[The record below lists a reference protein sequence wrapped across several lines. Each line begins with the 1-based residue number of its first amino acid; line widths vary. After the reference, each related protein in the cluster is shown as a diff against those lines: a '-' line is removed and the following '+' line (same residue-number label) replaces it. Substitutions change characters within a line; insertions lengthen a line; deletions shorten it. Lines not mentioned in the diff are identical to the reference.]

1 MNSAIKSFLRISC
14 ILLISCV
21 FTVALA
27 VDKEIHVKTELTRLF
42 EDYRVRTAVVMAT
55 EEDSSAIGIVK
66 VGEISDVRRE
76 LPDENSTVF
85 EIGSITKVFTALLVQ
100 TLVDDE
106 LLHWDRTIS
115 TCLPHI
121 EFANEAVA
129 NVTLRE
135 LATHRSGLPRLPTNF
150 TETKVP
156 GNAMD
161 PYANYGAHDL
171 VAFFESFDP
180 PELKKEYAYS
190 NFGFGLLGYIV
201 AKTLD
206 TSYAEA
212 LNERVFQPLEMNNSS
227 AFDSIDDDTELAAGY
242 SYTANMGVWNFN
254 VHAGA
259 GAIRSTA
266 RDMYKFI
273 RANFLE
279 SDDAIHQAIR
289 AIRELQYE
297 SNQALGWIAE
307 TSNRDTTVFWHN
319 GQTGG
324 YASFLA
330 IDPEAKSGWV
340 ILTTSTESAAVTRIG
355 ASFYREVVLP
365 SSFDFTPY
373 VGVYKFAENQYM
385 TISNKDHKLQVQV
398 TGQEPIV
405 LAHSNDHVFELQ
417 ALSLKADFVLGED
430 GNATTLKW
438 SQPGVSIEA
447 ERVDDSFGITT
458 KEEVSIDTEL
468 LKEYVGK
475 YQLPENESAS
485 VKQVIVTVKQVHD
498 RLFVQL
504 TGQAEVRVFPM
515 SPTRFFYRNADAEIE
530 FEKDD
535 NGVVTGVVL
544 HQGGEYLAPR
554 IIDEE

>member
-1 MNSAIKSFLRISC
+1 MNSSRKSFLLFICLTLSSFV
-14 ILLISCV
+14 L
-21 FTVALA
+21 TVASEY
-27 VDKEIHVKTELTRLF
+27 DKEISAKTELQRLI
-42 EDYRVRTAVVMAT
+42 DNHKMRSAVVMTIENDST
-55 EEDSSAIGIVK
+55 EIGIVK
-66 VGEISDVRRE
+66 LGEISDRRRE
-76 LPDENSTVF
+76 LPDENSSVF

-100 TLVDDE
+100 TLVDDD
-106 LLHWDRTIS
+106 LLHWDDTIS
-115 TCLPHI
+115 ECLPDI
-121 EFANEAVA
+121 EFANETVA

-135 LATHRSGLPRLPTNF
+135 LATHRSGLPRLPNNF
-150 TETKVP
+150 AETEVP

-161 PYANYGAHDL
+161 PYATYGEQDL
-171 VAFFESFDP
+171 IAFFETFDP
-180 PELKKEYAYS
+180 PALENEHAYS
-190 NFGFGLLGYIV
+190 NLGFALLGYVV

-212 LNERVFQPLEMNNSS
+212 MNQRVFQPLEMNNST
-227 AFDSIDDDTELAAGY
+227 AIDSVKDDAELAAGY
-242 SYTANMGVWNFN
+242 SNTANMGTWNFN

-259 GAIRSTA
+259 GVIRSTA

-279 SDDAIHQAIR
+279 SDDAIHRALR

-355 ASFYREVVLP
+355 SSFYREVVLP

-373 VGVYKFAENQYM
+373 VGVYKLAENQYM
-385 TISNKDHKLQVQV
+385 TISNKDDKLQVQV
-398 TGQEPIV
+398 TGQQPIV
-405 LAHSNDHVFELQ
+405 LAHTKDHVFELQ

-430 GNATTLKW
+430 GIATTLKW
-438 SQPGVSIEA
+438 SQPGVSIDA

-458 KEEVSIDTEL
+458 REEVAIDAEIIETYAGE
-468 LKEYVGK
+468 
-475 YQLPENESAS
+475 YQLPEGVVA
-485 VKQVIVTVKQVHD
+485 TVKHVKD
-498 RLFVQL
+498 RLFVHV
-504 TGQAEVRVFPM
+504 TGQPEFRVFPM
-515 SPTRFFYRNADAEIE
+515 SPTRFFYKVLDAEID
-530 FEKDD
+530 FKKDD
-535 NGVVTGVVL
+535 NGTVTGVVF

-554 IIDEE
+554 ITDEE